1 MSNSV
6 LQVGD
11 RVVVVPR
18 SGSMASVQISGRV
31 LAAKGTDALRVSWD
45 LDGRNPFEKGD
56 EFLVIGRDIRRRG
69 MFMSGDATSANL
81 VLREAAGDGRSNR
94 RFARVESL
102 LKFSWRSV
110 HPGEVDALENGR
122 VFDGCVEILDFK
134 HDFVSVGCG
143 WSTDRIP

>member
-45 LDGRNPFEKGD
+45 LDGRNPFEKGGA
-56 EFLVIGRDIRRRG
+56 VC
-69 MFMSGDATSANL
+69 S
-81 VLREAAGDGRSNR
+81 
-94 RFARVESL
+94 
-102 LKFSWRSV
+102 
-110 HPGEVDALENGR
+110 
-122 VFDGCVEILDFK
+122 
-134 HDFVSVGCG
+134 
-143 WSTDRIP
+143 